1 MNGELPLWESTME
14 QGLVCG
20 KACLPDTEKHNR
32 MTWQQ
37 VVEKHNAE
45 FNPSGKVAKRKVQR
59 HLASALVEIC
69 KCCEL
74 SGGRPTG
81 VLANSIDEQA
91 LTSIGRCSLAGI
103 TSYEVHVAKDGK
115 VFLKDLVDD
124 NVDKPLFPIASFFKT
139 GAEAVHLIASG
150 HASVFEYALT
160 ATSDVLLRPKQGT
173 SLPACLQAFHDVPT
187 QLQSI
192 CVAMVSAG
200 LAKPDLHLHK
210 ITSEVQGGQVAWTVV
225 STEKACLKAPM
236 EEAPDDTSARFPP
249 AEVPQSKVSAY
260 VDLAGLKASRVLFAV
275 ELDGSKMKGMHPH
288 LCLKERSK
296 LAKGVI
302 AQI

>member
-1 MNGELPLWESTME
+1 M
-14 QGLVCG
+14 
-20 KACLPDTEKHNR
+20 
-32 MTWQQ
+32 
-37 VVEKHNAE
+37 
-45 FNPSGKVAKRKVQR
+45 
-59 HLASALVEIC
+59 
-69 KCCEL
+69 
-74 SGGRPTG
+74 
-81 VLANSIDEQA
+81 
-91 LTSIGRCSLAGI
+91 LTSRSAG
-103 TSYEVHVAKDGK
+103 
-115 VFLKDLVDD
+115 
-124 NVDKPLFPIASFFKT
+124 FFKT
-139 GAEAVHLIASG
+139 GAEAVHLIAAG

-173 SLPACLQAFHDVPT
+173 SLPACLQAFHDVPI

-200 LAKPDLHLHK
+200 LAKPDLHLRK
-210 ITSEVQGGQVAWTVV
+210 ITSEVQGGQVQRLW
-225 STEKACLKAPM
+225 KRRPM
-236 EEAPDDTSARFPP
+236 TRPRFPP
-249 AEVPQSKVSAY
+249 AEVPRSKVSAY